1 MGTLDC
7 IDEPP
12 ALEWVVDEIVNKTIN
27 GLNRLDDNQKFPQQV
42 DEGQDYIFS
51 DDENVVRRIIMPS
64 MAFVL

>member
-12 ALEWVVDEIVNKTIN
+12 ALEWVVDEIVNRTIN
-27 GLNRLDDNQKFPQQV
+27 GLNRLDNDQKFRQQV

-51 DDENVVRRIIMPS
+51 DDENVVRRKIMP
-64 MAFVL
+64 